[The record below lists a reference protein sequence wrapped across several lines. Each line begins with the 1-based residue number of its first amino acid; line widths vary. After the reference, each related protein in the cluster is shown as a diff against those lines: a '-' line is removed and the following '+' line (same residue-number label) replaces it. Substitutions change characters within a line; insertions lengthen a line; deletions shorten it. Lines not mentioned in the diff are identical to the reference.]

1 MAQEFKNAPANEDA
15 FNRLGHAA
23 AVCSGIIVVGTVIG
37 MPLPKSW
44 RES

>member
-23 AVCSGIIVVGTVIG
+23 AGLCVAGHT
-37 MPLPKSW
+37 
-44 RES
+44 